1 LDELTERTDM
11 NEPVFQDASHALH
24 VSYLIHSLPP
34 ATVSPTAIVI
44 DQLVKEN
51 HVWDEVKPMQAKRVN
66 FGGLSPLEVRGQAAQ
81 VVSMVN
87 HLPHEAE
94 RFACQAIY
102 GHQVIKADGVRGLG
116 QYCAP
121 VLSCQSKEFAL
132 YCAWHVFATGRQRD
146 GMTQG
151 EIAKHFGV
159 TVESVREACAVVR
172 KYGKAMHTRALDVL
186 GERFSAGGLIVD
198 AVYA

>member
-1 LDELTERTDM
+1 M
-11 NEPVFQDASHALH
+11 SEPIFCDASHALH
-24 VSYLIHSLPP
+24 VSYLIQSMP
-34 ATVSPTAIVI
+34 ATSLSPTAVLI

-51 HVWDEVKPMQAKRVN
+51 HVWDEIPAPRESRVN
-66 FGGLSPLEVRGQAAQ
+66 FSGLTPLEVRAQCAQ
-81 VVSMVN
+81 VVAMVN

-116 QYCAP
+116 RYCSP
-121 VLSCQSKEFAL
+121 VLSCQSDEFAL
-132 YCAWHVFATGRQRD
+132 YCAWHVFATTRQRD

-159 TVESVREACAVVR
+159 AVESVREACATVR
-172 KYGKAMHTRALDVL
+172 KYGKAMHTRALDAL
-186 GERFSAGGLIVD
+186 TERFQVGGLI
-198 AVYA
+198 ASAAYA

>member
-1 LDELTERTDM
+1 M
-11 NEPVFQDASHALH
+11 SEPIFCDASHALH
-24 VSYLIHSLPP
+24 VSYLIQSMP
-34 ATVSPTAIVI
+34 ATSLSPTAVLI

-51 HVWDEVKPMQAKRVN
+51 HVWDEIPAPRESRVN
-66 FGGLSPLEVRGQAAQ
+66 FSGLTPLEVRAQCAQ
-81 VVSMVN
+81 VVAMVN

-116 QYCAP
+116 RYCSP
-121 VLSCQSKEFAL
+121 VLSCQSDEFAL
-132 YCAWHVFATGRQRD
+132 YCAWHVFATTRQRD

-159 TVESVREACAVVR
+159 TVESVREACATVR
-172 KYGKAMHTRALDVL
+172 KYGKAMHTRALDAL
-186 GERFSAGGLIVD
+186 TERFQVGGLI
-198 AVYA
+198 ASAAYA

>member
-1 LDELTERTDM
+1 MTTKSRINL

-34 ATVSPTAIVI
+34 TTVSPTAIVI

-102 GHQVIKADGVRGLG
+102 GHQVIKADGVRGLAA
-116 QYCAP
+116 YCAP
-121 VLSCQSKEFAL
+121 ALGCSDSMAL
-132 YCAWHVFATGRQRD
+132 YVAWHVFMRPHQRQGVTMQD
-146 GMTQG
+146 
-151 EIAKHFGV
+151 IAKEFGV
-159 TVESVREACAVVR
+159 TFSVVDHATRTVR
-172 KYGKAMHTRALDVL
+172 NYGKSLHSRAIDALS
-186 GERFSAGGLIVD
+186 ERFQTGGLIMNEVT
-198 AVYA
+198 A

>member
-1 LDELTERTDM
+1 M
-11 NEPVFQDASHALH
+11 SEPIFCDASHALH
-24 VSYLIHSLPP
+24 VSYLIQSMP
-34 ATVSPTAIVI
+34 ATSLSPTAVLI

-51 HVWDEVKPMQAKRVN
+51 HVWDEIPAPRESRVN
-66 FGGLSPLEVRGQAAQ
+66 FSGLTPLEVRAQCAQ
-81 VVSMVN
+81 VVAMVN

-132 YCAWHVFATGRQRD
+132 YCAWHVFATTRQRD

-172 KYGKAMHTRALDVL
+172 KYGKAMHSRALDAL
-186 GERFSAGGLIVD
+186 TDRFVAGGLIEN
-198 AVYA
+198 AAYA

>member
-1 LDELTERTDM
+1 M

-34 ATVSPTAIVI
+34 TTVSPTAIVI

-66 FGGLSPLEVRGQAAQ
+66 FAGLSPLEVRGQAAQ

-116 QYCAP
+116 RYCAP
-121 VLSCQSKEFAL
+121 VLSCQSNEFAL
-132 YCAWHVFATGRQRD
+132 YCAWHVFATTRQRD

-151 EIAKHFGV
+151 EIARHFGV
-159 TVESVREACAVVR
+159 TVKSVREACATVR
-172 KYGKAMHTRALDVL
+172 KYGKAMHTRALDAL
-186 GERFSAGGLIVD
+186 TERFQVGGLI
-198 AVYA
+198 ACAACA